1 MFADDGG
8 SAITKQF
15 IVMEQASSDGVFD
28 GQHTDNGTVLFHVLE
43 DILEGIATDKLEF
56 FVGKEFMCCYVVERP
71 GHSLYCYS
79 FHIYIYISFYFVDF
93 SLLLYSKN
101 PTSFQKRDLLV
112 LIFSTIK
119 RMIMYLRL
127 CIQIPASLYC

>member
-1 MFADDGG
+1 MVFSMA
-8 SAITKQF
+8 SIP
-15 IVMEQASSDGVFD
+15 IMELSC
-28 GQHTDNGTVLFHVLE
+28 
-43 DILEGIATDKLEF
+43 
-56 FVGKEFMCCYVVERP
+56 FMCSKISSKVLQQISSSSSLGKNLCAAMSWNDP
-71 GHSLYCYS
+71 GTPCIAIL
-79 FHIYIYISFYFVDF
+79 FIYISFSFVDF